1 MLRLGKRI
9 GEMAAEGSLADGRR
23 NATFDAHGTFT
34 VAESLSVCQ
43 QLLESSW
50 KRFNSVHSNKIWND
64 ALDSAIK
71 GCKGLLNLATERHVQ
86 ELESEKNLWFVLFL
100 TFSGISLIAI
110 CAMLYLISS
119 MRNFVSLKK
128 CLMSRWESRETR
140 PRPEELVKTVLTP
153 INTRPMVRNSDW
165 ARKDSS
171 QKQTQ
176 PMVPGQSSG
185 PSLGH
190 SIPYIQNQVTF
201 PYNTPGG
208 YPVTIM
214 PNNIQ
219 PGMVQN
225 NSSSPEEVEEDVTEA
240 KTSQNNKEL
249 LARIEARFQEYQR
262 SLWDLQRAGMPGLPN
277 GMYPSVSNGHLSTL
291 EGEQ

>member
-1 MLRLGKRI
+1 MLRI
-9 GEMAAEGSLADGRR
+9 GEMAAEGRLADGQGNSTY
-23 NATFDAHGTFT
+23 NAQGTSTYT

-43 QLLESSW
+43 QLLEHSW
-50 KRFNSVHSNKIWND
+50 KRFNNVHSNKIWND

-71 GCKGLLNLATERHVQ
+71 GCKGLLNLGTERHVQ

-119 MRNFVSLKK
+119 MRTFVSLKK
-128 CLMSRWESRETR
+128 CLMSRWESRGTR

-153 INTRPMVRNSDW
+153 INTRPMVKNSDW
-165 ARKDSS
+165 ARKDSI

-176 PMVPGQSSG
+176 PIVPGQSSG

-190 SIPYIQNQVTF
+190 SIPYIQNQMTY

-219 PGMVQN
+219 PGRGQN
-225 NSSSPEEVEEDVTEA
+225 NSSS
-240 KTSQNNKEL
+240 
-249 LARIEARFQEYQR
+249 
-262 SLWDLQRAGMPGLPN
+262 
-277 GMYPSVSNGHLSTL
+277 
-291 EGEQ
+291 

>member
-1 MLRLGKRI
+1 MGRI
-9 GEMAAEGSLADGRR
+9 GEMTADGTLSNGQGNSTY
-23 NATFDAHGTFT
+23 NAQGTTTYT
-34 VAESLSVCQ
+34 VAESLAVCQ

-50 KRFNSVHSNKIWND
+50 QRFNSVHSNKIWND

-71 GCKGLLNLATERHVQ
+71 GCKGLLNLST
-86 ELESEKNLWFVLFL
+86 EKNLWFVVFL

-119 MRNFVSLKK
+119 MRTFVSLKK
-128 CLMSRWESRETR
+128 CLMSRWKSRETR

-153 INTRPMVRNSDW
+153 INTRPMVKNSDW

-176 PMVPGQSSG
+176 SVVPGQPSG

-214 PNNIQ
+214 PTNIQ
-219 PGMVQN
+219 PGTSQD
-225 NSSSPEEVEEDVTEA
+225 NSSSPEEAQV
-240 KTSQNNKEL
+240 
-249 LARIEARFQEYQR
+249 
-262 SLWDLQRAGMPGLPN
+262 GC
-277 GMYPSVSNGHLSTL
+277 
-291 EGEQ
+291 

>member
-9 GEMAAEGSLADGRR
+9 GEMAAEGSLADGRG

-153 INTRPMVRNSDW
+153 INTRPMVKNSDW

-176 PMVPGQSSG
+176 PIVPGQSSG

-190 SIPYIQNQVTF
+190 SIPYIQNQVTY

-291 EGEQ
+291 EGEP